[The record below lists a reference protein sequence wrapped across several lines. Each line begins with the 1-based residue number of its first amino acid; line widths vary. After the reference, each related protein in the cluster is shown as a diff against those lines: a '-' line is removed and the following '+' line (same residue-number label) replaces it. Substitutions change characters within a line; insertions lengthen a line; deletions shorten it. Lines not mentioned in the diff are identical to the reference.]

1 MATYFGIQA
10 ARKRKEPT
18 VLSSS
23 SQYQKCTCDFLTC
36 HFLKQ
41 LSQSSTRPKAKKK
54 VLQKRWAAKT
64 PKTSVLIFHIT
75 QRGYNLQQIRFRLGC
90 FSEISKTRDIRTSGH
105 LPSQKARLGC
115 SIPTSSL
122 RQHVGRS
129 QVVGHPPAVAVLR
142 AEQWSITPGFN
153 RLRNAKVPALSPVHW
168 IYSPIMCIYIY
179 MFSYIVF

>member
-1 MATYFGIQA
+1 MIFWLVISWNNWAKAQQGQ
-10 ARKRKEPT
+10 KR
-18 VLSSS
+18 
-23 SQYQKCTCDFLTC
+23 
-36 HFLKQ
+36 
-41 LSQSSTRPKAKKK
+41 KKK